1 MDANPPT
8 VTTALSPW
16 DERIGKFA
24 TLTGAAAVQI
34 SEALKSLVGD
44 PSDAALV
51 VLSDPNAVL
60 DSDLQTAL
68 VSNPPKIPLGI
79 FRKHLLELRGPQ
91 IKQEVSTGYKPA
103 GFDPL
108 PAVPD
113 DASFLAS
120 LKVGGLLKVGPIE
133 VISAMKAAIAN
144 NLGLYELPDVLAK
157 KMETFA
163 ESIEEPVDENFFRLN
178 RLITSRDYADVLSVL
193 NVKGSFVTAG
203 RRSKF
208 LDRLDTELWPELVS
222 FHKQVVAWQNTWMAG
237 MSNPGAAMSM
247 MLMATSGHGGPMPA
261 GMMAPPDTAP
271 VRDSAEAFVNTVNG
285 IFGGFGIPVA
295 RALAY
300 DATRIKEVL
309 EDASL
314 PAALGTV
321 SKDQMLKT
329 LGVAV
334 SADYVRTE
342 RDVTRFALAV
352 MELSKVGAGNE
363 EVAYITALFQLGSS
377 IQWDK
382 LPGGTGRSGIGTG
395 TGASGR
401 RL

>member
-1 MDANPPT
+1 
-8 VTTALSPW
+8 
-16 DERIGKFA
+16 
-24 TLTGAAAVQI
+24 
-34 SEALKSLVGD
+34 
-44 PSDAALV
+44 
-51 VLSDPNAVL
+51 
-60 DSDLQTAL
+60 
-68 VSNPPKIPLGI
+68 
-79 FRKHLLELRGPQ
+79 
-91 IKQEVSTGYKPA
+91 
-103 GFDPL
+103 
-108 PAVPD
+108 
-113 DASFLAS
+113 
-120 LKVGGLLKVGPIE
+120 
-133 VISAMKAAIAN
+133 
-144 NLGLYELPDVLAK
+144 
-157 KMETFA
+157 
-163 ESIEEPVDENFFRLN
+163 
-178 RLITSRDYADVLSVL
+178 
-193 NVKGSFVTAG
+193 
-203 RRSKF
+203 
-208 LDRLDTELWPELVS
+208 
-222 FHKQVVAWQNTWMAG
+222 
-237 MSNPGAAMSM
+237 
-247 MLMATSGHGGPMPA
+247 
-261 GMMAPPDTAP
+261 MMAPPDTAP